1 MIIITSFYL
10 GCLSLLYLGL
20 SLNVVRNRW
29 KFRQSLG
36 SGSEAQMEKAI
47 RMHGNFS
54 EYVPLIMLM
63 MALLEYNKG
72 SETLLHAFGIIL
84 LVGRLIHA
92 YGIAI
97 KKVPNPYRVVGT
109 VMTFTC
115 MIGASIRLITMALE
129 NGF

>member
-1 MIIITSFYL
+1 MIIITSFYI

-20 SLNVVRNRW
+20 TLNVVRNRW

-36 SGSEAQMEKAI
+36 SGNEAQMEKAI

-63 MALLEYNKG
+63 MALLEFNKA
-72 SETLLHAFGIIL
+72 SPTLLHSLGIIL
-84 LVGRLIHA
+84 LLGRAIHA

-97 KKVPNPYRVVGT
+97 KKVPNSFRFMGT
-109 VMTFTC
+109 VMTLTC